1 MKNWYIYFVA
11 MMAIYGLGCNRT
23 TSKKQVMQ
31 IGPADAQ
38 CLNCDTLGTTVRMNM
53 IQNHYPL
60 DTKNVYAIL
69 LNPKRKSLI
78 FGGDWTLQKW
88 ENGSWMGA
96 KMNGMY
102 GFGDVGMQLNFAP
115 DYYCFSYP
123 VSCYRITSGKYR
135 IIQSFHDGRTEN
147 CFTEK
152 YYVMR
157 TKLLLGV
164 LAWFAA
170 CTLQAQEVNDRYIEV
185 TGTSEIEI
193 VPDKIHYLI
202 EIREYFEEEFDGK
215 SKSEEYRTKVP
226 LGQIEQQLWKVLID
240 VGIPKEAV
248 RTQEVG
254 DYWRRQGQDFLV
266 SKKYDITLTDFKQID
281 EIVKRIDTRGVNT
294 MRIGEL
300 ENKDMLV
307 YHQKGKIE
315 ALKAAQRKAT
325 YLVEALGK
333 KLGAVIRI
341 VEDGNIGM
349 SSLFSAQSNV
359 RASDAASFD
368 GFRTI
373 KRHYS
378 MQVRFEITD

>member
-1 MKNWYIYFVA
+1 
-11 MMAIYGLGCNRT
+11 
-23 TSKKQVMQ
+23 
-31 IGPADAQ
+31 
-38 CLNCDTLGTTVRMNM
+38 
-53 IQNHYPL
+53 
-60 DTKNVYAIL
+60 
-69 LNPKRKSLI
+69 
-78 FGGDWTLQKW
+78 
-88 ENGSWMGA
+88 
-96 KMNGMY
+96 
-102 GFGDVGMQLNFAP
+102 
-115 DYYCFSYP
+115 
-123 VSCYRITSGKYR
+123 
-135 IIQSFHDGRTEN
+135 
-147 CFTEK
+147 
-152 YYVMR
+152 MR

-164 LAWFAA
+164 FAWLAA

-333 KLGAVIRI
+333 KLGEVIRI
-341 VEDGNIGM
+341 VEDGNAGM
-349 SSLFSAQSNV
+349 SSFFSAQSNV
-359 RASDAASFD
+359 RASDAVSFD

-373 KRHYS
+373 KKYYS

>member
-1 MKNWYIYFVA
+1 
-11 MMAIYGLGCNRT
+11 
-23 TSKKQVMQ
+23 
-31 IGPADAQ
+31 
-38 CLNCDTLGTTVRMNM
+38 
-53 IQNHYPL
+53 
-60 DTKNVYAIL
+60 
-69 LNPKRKSLI
+69 
-78 FGGDWTLQKW
+78 
-88 ENGSWMGA
+88 
-96 KMNGMY
+96 
-102 GFGDVGMQLNFAP
+102 
-115 DYYCFSYP
+115 
-123 VSCYRITSGKYR
+123 
-135 IIQSFHDGRTEN
+135 
-147 CFTEK
+147 
-152 YYVMR
+152 MR
-157 TKLLLGV
+157 TNLLLGV
-164 LAWFAA
+164 FAWFAA

-315 ALKAAQRKAT
+315 ALKAAQRKAA

-333 KLGAVIRI
+333 KLGEVIRI
-341 VEDGNIGM
+341 VEDGNAGM
-349 SSLFSAQSNV
+349 SSFFSAQSNV
-359 RASDAASFD
+359 RTSDAVSFD

-373 KRHYS
+373 KKYYS

>member
-1 MKNWYIYFVA
+1 
-11 MMAIYGLGCNRT
+11 
-23 TSKKQVMQ
+23 
-31 IGPADAQ
+31 
-38 CLNCDTLGTTVRMNM
+38 
-53 IQNHYPL
+53 
-60 DTKNVYAIL
+60 
-69 LNPKRKSLI
+69 
-78 FGGDWTLQKW
+78 
-88 ENGSWMGA
+88 
-96 KMNGMY
+96 
-102 GFGDVGMQLNFAP
+102 
-115 DYYCFSYP
+115 
-123 VSCYRITSGKYR
+123 
-135 IIQSFHDGRTEN
+135 
-147 CFTEK
+147 
-152 YYVMR
+152 MR

-226 LGQIEQQLWKVLID
+226 LEQIEQQLWKVLID

-315 ALKAAQRKAT
+315 ALKAAQRKAA

-333 KLGAVIRI
+333 KLGEVIRI
-341 VEDGNIGM
+341 VEDGNAGM
-349 SSLFSAQSNV
+349 SSFFSAQSNV
-359 RASDAASFD
+359 RASDAVSFD

-373 KRHYS
+373 KKYYS

>member
-1 MKNWYIYFVA
+1 
-11 MMAIYGLGCNRT
+11 
-23 TSKKQVMQ
+23 
-31 IGPADAQ
+31 
-38 CLNCDTLGTTVRMNM
+38 
-53 IQNHYPL
+53 
-60 DTKNVYAIL
+60 
-69 LNPKRKSLI
+69 
-78 FGGDWTLQKW
+78 
-88 ENGSWMGA
+88 
-96 KMNGMY
+96 
-102 GFGDVGMQLNFAP
+102 
-115 DYYCFSYP
+115 
-123 VSCYRITSGKYR
+123 
-135 IIQSFHDGRTEN
+135 
-147 CFTEK
+147 
-152 YYVMR
+152 MR
-157 TKLLLGV
+157 TKLWLGV
-164 LAWFAA
+164 LALFAA

-185 TGTSEIEI
+185 TGTSEMEI

-215 SKSEEYRTKVP
+215 SKPEEYCTKVP
-226 LGQIEQQLWKVLID
+226 LKQIERQLWKVLAD

-281 EIVKRIDTRGVNT
+281 EIVKRIDTKGVNT

-315 ALKAAQRKAT
+315 ALKAAQRKAA

-333 KLGAVIRI
+333 KLGDVVRI
-341 VEDGNIGM
+341 VEDGNAGM

-359 RASDAASFD
+359 RVSDAASFD

-373 KRHYS
+373 KSIIPCKYDLKLQIEWFGMDRES
-378 MQVRFEITD
+378 